1 MNDQNSMILLSC
13 SVSPFLNIRKII
25 LREEINYIQWLFSQ
39 DKREEEK
46 GGGGQGKRGG
56 EKRRRRK
63 IGGGE
68 DEEEEGNILIVFLQG
83 NLSRVKLKF
92 SFHKIVWTAYM
103 TTKQRCPSTHIQQVT
118 ERSLFLQ
125 FR

>member
-13 SVSPFLNIRKII
+13 SISPFLNIRKII

-63 IGGGE
+63 IRGGE

-92 SFHKIVWTAYM
+92 CGLHIWLYKTEVPECAHTASY
-103 TTKQRCPSTHIQQVT
+103 REFSSPPI
-118 ERSLFLQ
+118 
-125 FR
+125 